1 MTSEN
6 NDNDMIEIYKGN
18 YYSKHKKNR
27 AKRVVVFDLDET
39 LGSFVDLEIL
49 WELIVRYKH
58 HLQIEFDSILDLYPE
73 FIRYGILSILEYL
86 YTKKTNGECYK
97 VYLYTNNQSTKE
109 WVQMIVRY
117 FNNKISPSSPQLFDQ
132 LIYAFKINNVQIE
145 LNRTTTKKTHDDF
158 IRCTMLPSTTSICFI
173 DDFMY
178 KDMKKE
184 RIYYIKPKA
193 YRHHLSTDEII
204 TRFVYS
210 KFGALI
216 IHTESTKH
224 AFKTE
229 FIEKCMRFGAFRSN
243 MNNMKLHLKN
253 DILVSQKLM
262 YYLKEY
268 FLITNKRSKTRKRRN
283 VSFTFT
289 RKKNELF

>member
-1 MTSEN
+1 MTLEN
-6 NDNDMIEIYKGN
+6 NDMIEIYKGN
-18 YYSKHKKNR
+18 YYSKHKKIR
-27 AKRVVVFDLDET
+27 VKRVVVFDLDET

-49 WELIVRYKH
+49 WELIIRYKH
-58 HLQIEFDSILDLYPE
+58 HLSIEFDSILDLYPE

-86 YTKKTNGECYK
+86 FTKKTTGECYK

-117 FNNKISPSSPQLFDQ
+117 FNNKISPSSPLFDQ
-132 LIYAFKINNVQIE
+132 IIYAFKINNVQIE

-158 IRCTMLPSTTSICFI
+158 IRCTMLPPTTSICFI

-193 YRHHLSTDEII
+193 YRHHLSTDEIL
-204 TRFVYS
+204 TRFIYS

-216 IHTESTKH
+216 IHTDATKH

-229 FIEKCMRFGAFRSN
+229 FIEKCMRFG
-243 MNNMKLHLKN
+243 
-253 DILVSQKLM
+253 V
-262 YYLKEY
+262 
-268 FLITNKRSKTRKRRN
+268 FLSLIHI
-283 VSFTFT
+283 
-289 RKKNELF
+289 

>member
-1 MTSEN
+1 M
-6 NDNDMIEIYKGN
+6 
-18 YYSKHKKNR
+18 
-27 AKRVVVFDLDET
+27 FDLDET

-49 WELIVRYKH
+49 WELIIRYKN
-58 HLQIEFDSILDLYPE
+58 HLTIEFDSILDLYPE

-86 YTKKTNGECYK
+86 YTKKTTGECYK

-117 FNNKISPSSPQLFDQ
+117 FNNKISSALPLFDQ
-132 LIYAFKINNVQIE
+132 IVYAFKINNVQIE

-158 IRCTMLPSTTSICFI
+158 IRCTMLPPTTSICFI

-193 YRHHLSTDEII
+193 YRHHLSTDEIL
-204 TRFVYS
+204 TRFIYS

-216 IHTESTKH
+216 IHTDATKH

-229 FIEKCMRFGAFRSN
+229 FIEKSMRFGVFRSN
-243 MNNMKLHLKN
+243 MNNMHSHLKS

-268 FLITNKRSKTRKRRN
+268 FLITNKRDKTRKRRQ

-289 RKKNELF
+289 RKKN

>member
-1 MTSEN
+1 MTLEN
-6 NDNDMIEIYKGN
+6 NDNDMIEIYKGT
-18 YYSKHKKNR
+18 YYSKHKKTR

-58 HLQIEFDSILDLYPE
+58 HLSIEFDSILDLYPE

-86 YTKKTNGECYK
+86 YSKKTTGECYK

-117 FNNKISPSSPQLFDQ
+117 FNNKISSTVPLFDQ
-132 LIYAFKINNVQIE
+132 IIYAFKINNIQIE
-145 LNRTTTKKTHDDF
+145 LNRTTNKKTQDDF
-158 IRCTMLPSTTSICFI
+158 IRCTLLPPTTSICFI

-193 YRHHLSTDEII
+193 YRHHLSTDEILI
-204 TRFVYS
+204 RFIYS

-216 IHTESTKH
+216 IHTEAIKH

-229 FIEKCMRFGAFRSN
+229 FIEKCMRFGVFRSN
-243 MNNMKLHLKN
+243 MNNMHLLLKN

-268 FLITNKRSKTRKRRN
+268 FLITNKRDKTRKRRN

-289 RKKNELF
+289 RRKLV

>member
-1 MTSEN
+1 MTIE
-6 NDNDMIEIYKGN
+6 DNDMIEIYKGT
-18 YYSKHKKNR
+18 YYSKHKKTR

-39 LGSFVDLEIL
+39 LWSFVDLEIL

-58 HLQIEFDSILDLYPE
+58 HLSIEFDSILDLYPE

-86 YTKKTNGECYK
+86 YTKKTTGECYK

-117 FNNKISPSSPQLFDQ
+117 FNNKISSTVPLFDQ
-132 LIYAFKINNVQIE
+132 IIYAFKINNIQIE
-145 LNRTTTKKTHDDF
+145 LNRTTNKKTQDDF
-158 IRCTMLPSTTSICFI
+158 IRCTLLPPTTSICFI

-193 YRHHLSTDEII
+193 YRHHLSTDEIL
-204 TRFVYS
+204 TRFIYS

-216 IHTESTKH
+216 IHTEATKH

-229 FIEKCMRFGAFRSN
+229 FIEKCMRFGVFRSN
-243 MNNMKLHLKN
+243 MNNMHLHLKN

-268 FLITNKRSKTRKRRN
+268 FLITNKRDKTRKRRN

-289 RKKNELF
+289 RKKTN

>member
-1 MTSEN
+1 MTIE
-6 NDNDMIEIYKGN
+6 DNDMIEIYKGT
-18 YYSKHKKNR
+18 YYSKHKKTR

-58 HLQIEFDSILDLYPE
+58 HLSIEFDSILDLYPE

-86 YTKKTNGECYK
+86 YTKKTTGECYK

-117 FNNKISPSSPQLFDQ
+117 FNNKISSTVPLFDQ
-132 LIYAFKINNVQIE
+132 IIYAFKINNIQIE
-145 LNRTTTKKTHDDF
+145 LNRTTNKKTQDHF
-158 IRCTMLPSTTSICFI
+158 IRCTLLPPTTSICFI

-193 YRHHLSTDEII
+193 YRHHLSTDEIL
-204 TRFVYS
+204 TRFIYS

-216 IHTESTKH
+216 IHTEATKH

-229 FIEKCMRFGAFRSN
+229 FIEKCMRFGVFRSN
-243 MNNMKLHLKN
+243 MNNMHLHLKN

-268 FLITNKRSKTRKRRN
+268 FLITNKRDKTRKRRN

-289 RKKNELF
+289 RKKTN

>member
-1 MTSEN
+1 
-6 NDNDMIEIYKGN
+6 MIEIYKGN
-18 YYSKHKKNR
+18 YYSKHKKTR

-58 HLQIEFDSILDLYPE
+58 HLPIEFESILDLYPE

-86 YTKKTNGECYK
+86 YTKNTTGECYK

-117 FNNKISPSSPQLFDQ
+117 FNNKISPHPSPPLFDQ
-132 LIYAFKINNVQIE
+132 IIYAFKINNVQIE

-158 IRCTMLPSTTSICFI
+158 IRCTMLPPTTSICFV
-173 DDFMY
+173 DDYMY

-193 YRHHLSTDEII
+193 YRHHLSTDEIL

-216 IHTESTKH
+216 INTEPKKH

-229 FIEKCMRFGAFRSN
+229 FIEKCMRVGSFRSN
-243 MNNMKLHLKN
+243 MNNMHLHLKN

-268 FLITNKRSKTRKRRN
+268 FLITNKRDKTRKRRN
-283 VSFTFT
+283 MSFTFT